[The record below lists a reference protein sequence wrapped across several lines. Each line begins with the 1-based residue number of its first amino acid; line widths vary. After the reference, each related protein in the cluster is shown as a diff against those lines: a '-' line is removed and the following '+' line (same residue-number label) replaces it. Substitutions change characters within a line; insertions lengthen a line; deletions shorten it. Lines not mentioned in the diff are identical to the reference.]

1 MERLP
6 AYSDL
11 EVGMTREKEYVIS
24 PAVYEAF
31 LGLFGDASPLHV
43 GDAYAIKCGF
53 KGALMHGAILN
64 GFISN
69 FIGMVFPG
77 GKALELSVDI
87 RFQRPCYLAD
97 TIRIEGKIAQ
107 KLDAHNVAV
116 VHLTFHNRTSG
127 EVAATARVQV
137 KMMTEEILG

>member
-1 MERLP
+1 MERPLV
-6 AYSDL
+6 YSDL

-24 PAVYEAF
+24 PAVYEGF

-53 KGALMHGAILN
+53 KGCLMHGAILN

-69 FIGMVFPG
+69 FIGMAFPG
-77 GKALELSVDI
+77 NKSLELSVDI
-87 RFQRPCYLAD
+87 RFQNPCYLGD
-97 TIRIEGKIAQ
+97 TIRLEGKIAQ

-116 VHLTFHNRTSG
+116 LHLTFHNRTSG
-127 EVAATARVQV
+127 EIAATARVQV
-137 KMMTEEILG
+137 KMMTEEIPG